1 MELLIIGSIAIIVGW
16 LAWPKADPEPEPE
29 KPSAL
34 QVLHDQR
41 EMQRAEQPRHELA
54 EVHERRQDACLLE
67 ERITVYRRYQGGME
81 ERHGKKEVRNG

>member
-1 MELLIIGSIAIIVGW
+1 MELLIIGSIAIIAGW
-16 LAWPKADPEPEPE
+16 LAWPKADPEQE

-54 EVHERRQDACLLE
+54 EVHERRQEACLLE
-67 ERITVYRRYQGGME
+67 ERITIYRRYQGGSD

>member
-1 MELLIIGSIAIIVGW
+1 MELLIVGGIAIVAGW
-16 LAWPKADPEPEPE
+16 LMWPKAEPEPE

-54 EVHERRQDACLLE
+54 EVHERRQEACLLR
-67 ERITVYRRYQGGME
+67 ERIIIERVYQGGEE
-81 ERHGKKEVRNG
+81 ERHGKREVRNE